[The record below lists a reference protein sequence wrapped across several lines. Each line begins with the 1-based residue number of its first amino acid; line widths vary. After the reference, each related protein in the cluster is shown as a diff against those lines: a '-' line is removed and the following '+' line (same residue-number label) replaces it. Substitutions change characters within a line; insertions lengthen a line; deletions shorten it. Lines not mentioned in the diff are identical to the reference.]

1 MEDIR
6 EELVMKK
13 YELLIF
19 DLDDT
24 IIDNL
29 ENVKYAFMKMSEYL
43 GEKYTE
49 EEFEKW
55 YEFDKKYWTDFYSGK
70 IDIPYEKNDSRYI
83 PYVQSL
89 RYKEFYKD
97 EFDIDKALHINEI
110 YLKSLKEVVFPIKGI
125 KETLGYLSEKY
136 TLIIATNGPRQA
148 VESKLTKIK
157 CLDYIKETFSADMTK
172 NKVGKPNV
180 IYFEELLKHINYYN
194 KEQILLIGDS
204 LRDDIKGGMNAGI
217 DTCWFNRKKEE
228 LSDEYKPTM
237 IIKDIRELMD
247 KL

>member
-1 MEDIR
+1 
-6 EELVMKK
+6 MKK

-29 ENVKYAFMKMSEYL
+29 ENVKYAFMKMAGYL
-43 GEKYTE
+43 GKIYTE
-49 EEFEKW
+49 EKFEKW
-55 YEFDKKYWTDFYSGK
+55 YEFDKKYWIDFYSGK
-70 IDIPYEKNDSRYI
+70 LKIPYDKNDSRYI

-97 EFDIDKALHINEI
+97 EFDIDKAIQINEI
-110 YLKSLKEVVFPIKGI
+110 YLKSLKEVVFPIEGI
-125 KETLGYLSEKY
+125 KETLEYLSEKY

-237 IIKDIRELMD
+237 IIKNIRELMD

>member
-1 MEDIR
+1 M
-6 EELVMKK
+6 K

-29 ENVKYAFMKMSEYL
+29 ENVKYAFMKMAGYL
-43 GEKYTE
+43 GKEYTE
-49 EEFEKW
+49 QELYKW
-55 YEFDKKYWTDFYSGK
+55 YEFDKKYWTDFYNGK
-70 IDIPYEKNDSRYI
+70 IKIPYDKNDSRYI

-110 YLKSLKEVVFPIKGI
+110 YLKSLKEVVFPIEGI
-125 KETLGYLSEKY
+125 KETLEYLSEKY

-157 CLDYIKETFSADMTK
+157 CLDYIKETFSADMTE

-180 IYFEELLKHINYYN
+180 IYFEELLKNINYFN

-217 DTCWFNRKKEE
+217 DTCWFNRNKEE

>member
-1 MEDIR
+1 M
-6 EELVMKK
+6 K

-43 GEKYTE
+43 GKKYTE

-70 IDIPYEKNDSRYI
+70 IDIPYEKNDTRYI

-89 RYKEFYKD
+89 RYKEFYKNK
-97 EFDIDKALHINEI
+97 FDIDKALHINEI
-110 YLKSLKEVVFPIKGI
+110 YLKSLKEVVFPIEGI
-125 KETLGYLSEKY
+125 KGTLEYLSEKY

-157 CLDYIKETFSADMTK
+157 CLDYIKETFSADMTE
-172 NKVGKPNV
+172 NKVGKPNAM
-180 IYFEELLKHINYYN
+180 YFEELLKHINYFS
-194 KEQILLIGDS
+194 KEKILLIGDS
-204 LRDDIKGGMNAGI
+204 LRDDIKGGMNVGI
-217 DTCWFNRKKEE
+217 DTCWFNRNKEQ

-237 IIKDIRELMD
+237 IIKDIRELIK

>member
-1 MEDIR
+1 MTS
-6 EELVMKK
+6 MK

-43 GEKYTE
+43 GKKYTE

-55 YEFDKKYWTDFYSGK
+55 YEFDKKYWIDFYSGK
-70 IDIPYEKNDSRYI
+70 LKIPYDKNDLRYI

-97 EFDIDKALHINEI
+97 EFDIDKAIQINEI
-110 YLKSLKEVVFPIKGI
+110 YLKSSKEVVFPIEGI
-125 KETLGYLSEKY
+125 KETLEYLSEKY

-157 CLDYIKETFSADMTK
+157 CLDYIKETFSADMTE
-172 NKVGKPNV
+172 NKVGKPNA
-180 IYFEELLKHINYYN
+180 IYFEELLKHINYFR
-194 KEQILLIGDS
+194 KEKILLIGDS

-217 DTCWFNRKKEE
+217 DTCWFNRNKEE
-228 LSDEYKPTM
+228 LLDEYKPTM
-237 IIKDIRELMD
+237 IIKDIR
-247 KL
+247 KLIKKL

>member
-1 MEDIR
+1 MTS
-6 EELVMKK
+6 MK

-24 IIDNL
+24 IIDNF

-43 GEKYTE
+43 GKKYTE

-70 IDIPYEKNDSRYI
+70 IDIPYEKNDTRYI

-89 RYKEFYKD
+89 RYKEFYKNK
-97 EFDIDKALHINEI
+97 FDIDKALHINEI
-110 YLKSLKEVVFPIKGI
+110 YLKSLKEVVFPIEGI
-125 KETLGYLSEKY
+125 KGTLEYLSEKY

-157 CLDYIKETFSADMTK
+157 CLEYIKENFSADMTE
-172 NKVGKPNV
+172 NKVGKPNAM
-180 IYFEELLKHINYYN
+180 YFEELLKHINYFS
-194 KEQILLIGDS
+194 KEKILLIGDS

-217 DTCWFNRKKEE
+217 DTCWFNRNKEQ

-237 IIKDIRELMD
+237 IIKEIRELIK

>member
-1 MEDIR
+1 M
-6 EELVMKK
+6 K
-13 YELLIF
+13 YEVLIF

-29 ENVKYAFMKMSEYL
+29 ENVKYAFKKMSEYL
-43 GEKYTE
+43 GKIYTE
-49 EEFEKW
+49 EKFEKW
-55 YEFDKKYWTDFYSGK
+55 YEFDKKYWIDFYSGK
-70 IDIPYEKNDSRYI
+70 LKIPYDKNDSRYI

-110 YLKSLKEVVFPIKGI
+110 YLKSSKEVVFPIEGI
-125 KETLGYLSEKY
+125 KETLEYLSEKY

-148 VESKLTKIK
+148 VEAKLTKIK
-157 CLDYIKETFSADMTK
+157 CLDYIKGTFSADMTK

-180 IYFEELLKHINYYN
+180 IYFEELLKNINYFN

-217 DTCWFNRKKEE
+217 DTCWFNRNKEE

>member
-1 MEDIR
+1 M
-6 EELVMKK
+6 K

-43 GEKYTE
+43 GKKYTE

-70 IDIPYEKNDSRYI
+70 IDIPYGKNDSRYVT
-83 PYVQSL
+83 YVQSL
-89 RYKEFYKD
+89 RYKEFYKNK
-97 EFDIDKALHINEI
+97 FDIDKALHINEI
-110 YLKSLKEVVFPIKGI
+110 YLKSLKEVVFPIEGI
-125 KETLGYLSEKY
+125 KGTLEYLSEKY

-157 CLDYIKETFSADMTK
+157 CLDYIKETFSADMTE
-172 NKVGKPNV
+172 NKVGKPNAM
-180 IYFEELLKHINYYN
+180 YFEELLKHINYFS
-194 KEQILLIGDS
+194 KEKILLIGDS
-204 LRDDIKGGMNAGI
+204 LRDDIKGGMNVGI
-217 DTCWFNRKKEE
+217 DTCWFNRNKEQ

-237 IIKDIRELMD
+237 IIKDIRELIK

>member
-1 MEDIR
+1 M
-6 EELVMKK
+6 K

-43 GEKYTE
+43 GKKYTE

-89 RYKEFYKD
+89 RYKEFYKNK
-97 EFDIDKALHINEI
+97 FDIDKALHINEI
-110 YLKSLKEVVFPIKGI
+110 YLKSLKEVVFPIEGI
-125 KETLGYLSEKY
+125 KGTLEYLSEKY

-157 CLDYIKETFSADMTK
+157 CLDYIKETFSADMTE
-172 NKVGKPNV
+172 NKVGKPNAM
-180 IYFEELLKHINYYN
+180 YFEELLKHINYFS
-194 KEQILLIGDS
+194 KEKILLIGDS
-204 LRDDIKGGMNAGI
+204 LRDDIKGGMNVGI
-217 DTCWFNRKKEE
+217 DTCWFNRNKEQ

-237 IIKDIRELMD
+237 IIKDIRELIK